1 MVIFKKKMSSK
12 PSNQKTILS
21 EAFLS
26 FSGMTLGSVFRY
38 IFSIVMARFLGAQML
53 GIYSLGNA
61 LTRIAEI
68 FALMGLD
75 NGVLRFVSRDPE
87 NKENVKNSI
96 YSSLKF
102 GYLSSIITSI
112 ILFFCAESIVNN
124 FLNEDK
130 FLIIVIKIFALSL
143 PFSVLTLI
151 SSSATQAFKILKYKI
166 FVNQIVNPLTLLIAF
181 LTSNYLFGPELSI
194 LIPTILSAVVGLVFI
209 TKFLRNFTEINFNH
223 LIKSDINKEILR
235 FSIPL
240 MFVSAIGI
248 IMHWVDILML
258 GILSS
263 VDDVGM
269 YHPIDRTAGLVR
281 MILFAFAGIFAPIFS
296 ENYFKKNVAGMKE
309 SYQSSSKYIL
319 MFSLPVF
326 IFLFVFASPMLLLFG
341 SDFQNADISLLFGL
355 EFQNADV
362 LKILLTGIFIQTIFG
377 LGSSTLSMSGNTKY
391 NLFNVLITL
400 FINIFLNYMLIP
412 DYKILGA
419 ALSTTIALFILSILR
434 FTENIVL
441 MNLNLFSIR
450 LLKPVLSGIIT
461 FLIINYLMTV
471 FSNLFMLESV
481 FNLIVYL
488 LTNFIIVCLIYF
500 FIYYLMGFD
509 KEDQD
514 LISSF
519 KARLI

>member
-1 MVIFKKKMSSK
+1 MSSK
-12 PSNQKTILS
+12 LSSQKTILS

-61 LTRIAEI
+61 VTRIAEI

-75 NGVLRFVSRDPE
+75 NGVLRFVSRDTE

-102 GYLSSIITSI
+102 GFLSSIIISI
-112 ILFFCAESIVNN
+112 ILFCSAEFIVNN
-124 FLNEDK
+124 LLNEDN
-130 FLIIVIKIFALSL
+130 FLVIVIKIFALSL

-151 SSSATQAFKILKYKI
+151 SSFATQAFKILKYKI

-181 LTSNYLFGPELSI
+181 LASYHFLGTKLSI
-194 LIPTILSAVVGLVFI
+194 LIPTVVSAVVGLVFI
-209 TKFLRNFTEINFNH
+209 TKFLSYFTDINFKN
-223 LIKSDINKEILR
+223 LIKEDVNKEILR

-248 IMHWVDILML
+248 IMHWVDIVML
-258 GILSS
+258 GILSNAT
-263 VDDVGM
+263 DVGM

-296 ENYFKKNVAGMKE
+296 EHYFKKNMLGMKE

-319 MFSLPVF
+319 TFSLPVF
-326 IFLFVFASPMLLLFG
+326 IFLFVFANPMLLLFG
-341 SDFQNADISLLFGL
+341 S
-355 EFQNADV
+355 EFQNAV
-362 LKILLTGIFIQTIFG
+362 ALKILLTGIFIQTVFG
-377 LGSSTLSMSGNTKY
+377 LGSSTLSMSGNTKF
-391 NLFNVLITL
+391 NLFNVSIALIL
-400 FINIFLNYMLIP
+400 NISLNYILIP
-412 DYKILGA
+412 QYGIVGA
-419 ALSTTIALFILSILR
+419 ALATAIALFILSILR
-434 FTENIVL
+434 FVENIVL
-441 MNLNLFSIR
+441 MKLNLFSIK
-450 LLKPVLSGIIT
+450 LLKPIISGSIT
-461 FLIINYLMTV
+461 FLVINYLRTI
-471 FSNLFMLESV
+471 FSNLFSLESI

-488 LTNFIIVCLIYF
+488 VAHFMLVCLIYF
-500 FIYYLMGFD
+500 SIYFLMGFD
-509 KEDQD
+509 KEDKE

-519 KARLI
+519 KTRLN

>member
-1 MVIFKKKMSSK
+1 MSNKLS
-12 PSNQKTILS
+12 SQKTILS

-61 LTRIAEI
+61 VTRIAEI

-75 NGVLRFVSRDPE
+75 NGVLRFVSRDTE

-102 GYLSSIITSI
+102 GFLSSIIISI
-112 ILFFCAESIVNN
+112 ILFCSAEFIVNN
-124 FLNEDK
+124 LLNEDN
-130 FLIIVIKIFALSL
+130 FLVIVIKIFALSL

-151 SSSATQAFKILKYKI
+151 SSFATQAFKILKYKI

-181 LTSNYLFGPELSI
+181 LASYHFLGTKLSI
-194 LIPTILSAVVGLVFI
+194 LIPTVVSAVVGLVFI
-209 TKFLRNFTEINFNH
+209 TKFLSYFTDINFKN
-223 LIKSDINKEILR
+223 LIKEDVNKEILR

-248 IMHWVDILML
+248 IMHWVDIVML
-258 GILSS
+258 GILSNAT
-263 VDDVGM
+263 DVGM

-296 ENYFKKNVAGMKE
+296 EHYFKKNMLGMKE

-319 MFSLPVF
+319 TFSLPVF
-326 IFLFVFASPMLLLFG
+326 IFLFVFANPMLLLFG
-341 SDFQNADISLLFGL
+341 S
-355 EFQNADV
+355 EFQNAV
-362 LKILLTGIFIQTIFG
+362 ALKILLTGIFIQTVFG
-377 LGSSTLSMSGNTKY
+377 LGSSTLSMSGNTKF
-391 NLFNVLITL
+391 NLFNVSIALIL
-400 FINIFLNYMLIP
+400 NISLNYILIP
-412 DYKILGA
+412 QYGIVGA
-419 ALSTTIALFILSILR
+419 ALATAIALFILSILR
-434 FTENIVL
+434 FVENIVL
-441 MNLNLFSIR
+441 MKLNLFSIK
-450 LLKPVLSGIIT
+450 LLKPIISGSIT
-461 FLIINYLMTV
+461 FLVINYLRTI
-471 FSNLFMLESV
+471 FSNLFSLESI

-488 LTNFIIVCLIYF
+488 VAHFMLVCLIYF
-500 FIYYLMGFD
+500 SIYFLMGFD
-509 KEDQD
+509 KEDKE

-519 KARLI
+519 KTRLN

>member
-1 MVIFKKKMSSK
+1 MSNKLS
-12 PSNQKTILS
+12 SQKTILS

-61 LTRIAEI
+61 VTRIAEI

-75 NGVLRFVSRDPE
+75 NGVLRFVSRDTE

-102 GYLSSIITSI
+102 GFLSSIIISI
-112 ILFFCAESIVNN
+112 ILFCSAEFIVNN
-124 FLNEDK
+124 LLNEDN
-130 FLIIVIKIFALSL
+130 FLVIVIKIFALSL

-151 SSSATQAFKILKYKI
+151 SSFATQAFKILKYKI

-181 LTSNYLFGPELSI
+181 LASYHFLGTKLSI
-194 LIPTILSAVVGLVFI
+194 LIPTVVSAVVGLVFI
-209 TKFLRNFTEINFNH
+209 TKFLSYFTDINFKN
-223 LIKSDINKEILR
+223 LIKEDVNKEILR

-248 IMHWVDILML
+248 IMHWVDIVML
-258 GILSS
+258 GILSNAT
-263 VDDVGM
+263 DVGM

-296 ENYFKKNVAGMKE
+296 EHYFKKNMLGMKE

-319 MFSLPVF
+319 TFSLPVF
-326 IFLFVFASPMLLLFG
+326 IFLFVFANPMLLLFG
-341 SDFQNADISLLFGL
+341 S
-355 EFQNADV
+355 EFQNAV
-362 LKILLTGIFIQTIFG
+362 ALKILLTGIFIQTIFG
-377 LGSSTLSMSGNTKY
+377 LGSSTLSMSGNTKF
-391 NLFNVLITL
+391 NLFNVSIALIL
-400 FINIFLNYMLIP
+400 NISLNYILIP
-412 DYKILGA
+412 QYGIVGA
-419 ALSTTIALFILSILR
+419 ALATAIALFILSILR
-434 FTENIVL
+434 FVENIVL
-441 MNLNLFSIR
+441 MKLNLFSIK
-450 LLKPVLSGIIT
+450 LLKPIISGSIT
-461 FLIINYLMTV
+461 FLVINYLRTI
-471 FSNLFMLESV
+471 FSNLFSLESI

-488 LTNFIIVCLIYF
+488 VAHFMLVCLIYF
-500 FIYYLMGFD
+500 SIYFLMGFD
-509 KEDQD
+509 KEDKE

-519 KARLI
+519 KTRLN

>member
-1 MVIFKKKMSSK
+1 MSNKLS
-12 PSNQKTILS
+12 SQKTILS

-61 LTRIAEI
+61 VTRIAEI

-75 NGVLRFVSRDPE
+75 NGILRFVSRDTE

-102 GYLSSIITSI
+102 GFLSSIIISI
-112 ILFFCAESIVNN
+112 ILFCSAEFIVNN
-124 FLNEDK
+124 LLNEDN
-130 FLIIVIKIFALSL
+130 FLVIVIKIFALSL

-151 SSSATQAFKILKYKI
+151 SSFATQAFKILKYKI

-181 LTSNYLFGPELSI
+181 LASYHFLGTKLSI
-194 LIPTILSAVVGLVFI
+194 LIPTVVSAVVGLVFI
-209 TKFLRNFTEINFNH
+209 TKFLSYFTDINFKN
-223 LIKSDINKEILR
+223 LIKEDVNKEILR

-248 IMHWVDILML
+248 IMHWVDIVML
-258 GILSS
+258 GILSNAT
-263 VDDVGM
+263 DVGM

-296 ENYFKKNVAGMKE
+296 EHYFKKNILGMKE

-319 MFSLPVF
+319 TFSLPVF
-326 IFLFVFASPMLLLFG
+326 IFLFVFANPMLLLFG
-341 SDFQNADISLLFGL
+341 S
-355 EFQNADV
+355 EFQNAV
-362 LKILLTGIFIQTIFG
+362 ALKILLTGIFIQTIFG
-377 LGSSTLSMSGNTKY
+377 LGSSTLSMSGNTKF
-391 NLFNVLITL
+391 NLFNVSIALIL
-400 FINIFLNYMLIP
+400 NISLNYILIP
-412 DYKILGA
+412 QYGIVGA
-419 ALSTTIALFILSILR
+419 ALATAIALFILSILR
-434 FTENIVL
+434 FVENIVL
-441 MNLNLFSIR
+441 MKLNLFSIK
-450 LLKPVLSGIIT
+450 LLKPIISGSIT
-461 FLIINYLMTV
+461 FLVINYLRTI
-471 FSNLFMLESV
+471 FSNLFSLESI

-488 LTNFIIVCLIYF
+488 VAHFMLVCLIYF
-500 FIYYLMGFD
+500 SIYFLMGFD
-509 KEDQD
+509 KEDKE

-519 KARLI
+519 KTRLN